1 MLLTA
6 AMLALCCPVLVSGT
20 AADIRKTR
28 LQCCAPTKAPLINA
42 SAENY
47 VIFAQESAAEA
58 PLLRMVVIRARSS
71 IEVRQLR
78 GMLLDIVCL
87 RPDPDRPPGK
97 ELLSGGYIVKA
108 VVSAGLLKKLKAK
121 GFEIIEIQ

>member
-1 MLLTA
+1 M
-6 AMLALCCPVLVSGT
+6 
-20 AADIRKTR
+20 RKTR
-28 LQCCAPTKAPLINA
+28 IHRCAVPKAPPINA
-42 SAENY
+42 SAENS
-47 VIFAQESAAEA
+47 VIFAQESAAEV

-78 GMLLDIVCL
+78 GMHLDIVCL